1 MTCYNGDFPA
11 GTAVKLYREVG
22 GRPVEVEIPKYEC
35 PNLFSKKL
43 RSFVD
48 AIKNGGK
55 ATVPSSEIIYNQ
67 AIIDGIV
74 KSNALGREIEIQI
87 PEI

>member
-1 MTCYNGDFPA
+1 MKPA
-11 GTAVKLYREVG
+11 SDMFT
-22 GRPVEVEIPKYEC
+22 
-35 PNLFSKKL
+35 KKL

-55 ATVPSSEIIYNQ
+55 ATVPSSEIVYNQ

-74 KSNALGREIEIQI
+74 RSAKLGKEIDIEI
-87 PEI
+87 PKV